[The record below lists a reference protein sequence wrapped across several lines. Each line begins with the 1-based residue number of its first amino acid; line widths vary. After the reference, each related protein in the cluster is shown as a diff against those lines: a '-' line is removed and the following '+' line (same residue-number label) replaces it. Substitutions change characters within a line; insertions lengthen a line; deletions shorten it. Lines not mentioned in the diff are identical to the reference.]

1 MGKLLFVVQCEE
13 DPTSITQEADIQMAL
28 IGAMKA
34 LDMPFTL
41 IPPDVANPGLAVETQ
56 PSADGAISFR
66 DIPAFTSGGSYAV
79 DYPLRDLV
87 SWVQKEVEKS
97 GLILCPD
104 FQRGHVW
111 TEKQQEDYITFLLRG
126 GKTGRDLYFNCPSWN
141 HPVGIG
147 AYNDYVCVDGLQ
159 RLTAITRFVNN
170 ELRVFGRLYGEFKI
184 LFVPAQN
191 GENDECQSQISDE
204 GIRRA
209 YMLHATFLAANQAW
223 AITAPGGELVS
234 IGPAGQTLFE
244 SREELLGALRQCG
257 LTLKGNLVE
266 ITAKE

>member
-87 SWVQKEVEKS
+87 SWVQNEVEKS

-170 ELRVFGRLYGEFKI
+170 ELRVFGRLYGEFKGRPKMSQDFI
-184 LFVPAQN
+184 RVHINDLKTKKEVLTWYLEMNSGGTPHSHKELHRVFDLLRKLEE
-191 GENDECQSQISDE
+191 GEKHD
-204 GIRRA
+204 
-209 YMLHATFLAANQAW
+209 
-223 AITAPGGELVS
+223 
-234 IGPAGQTLFE
+234 
-244 SREELLGALRQCG
+244 
-257 LTLKGNLVE
+257 
-266 ITAKE
+266 

>member
-13 DPTSITQEADIQMAL
+13 DPASITQEADIQMAL

-56 PSADGAISFR
+56 PPADGATSFR

-111 TEKQQEDYITFLLRG
+111 TEKQQEDLSSYAPLI
-126 GKTGRDLYFNCPSWN
+126 GKEMGRLDLTQSAAALERRIRAMTPWPSAYTSYQGKKLKIWRAE
-141 HPVGIG
+141 PV
-147 AYNDYVCVDGLQ
+147 
-159 RLTAITRFVNN
+159 FSVNT
-170 ELRVFGRLYGEFKI
+170 FGRRPGEI
-184 LFVPAQN
+184 LCTDKNSVTVAA
-191 GENDECQSQISDE
+191 GE
-204 GIRRA
+204 
-209 YMLHATFLAANQAW
+209 
-223 AITAPGGELVS
+223 
-234 IGPAGQTLFE
+234 
-244 SREELLGALRQCG
+244 GALRIYELQLEG
-257 LTLKGNLVE
+257 RKRM
-266 ITAKE
+266 TAHDFLLGVRMQPGEMLG